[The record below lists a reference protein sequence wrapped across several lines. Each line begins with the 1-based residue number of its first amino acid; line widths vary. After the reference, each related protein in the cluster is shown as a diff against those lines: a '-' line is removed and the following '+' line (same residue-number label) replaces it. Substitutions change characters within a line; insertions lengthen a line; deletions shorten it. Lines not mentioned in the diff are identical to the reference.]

1 MRLPFNRWPPRGDA
15 SPAADSAYGCKATR
29 ATKPVVLGT
38 PPKEAAAL
46 PALPSVTLVAGLLA
60 TALRAE
66 LGRPMDR
73 RDRWP
78 PPSLSM
84 GVSRDAKTPALAL
97 AAPNGSCGVG
107 CMGDA
112 STGDA
117 TDSPDAELS
126 DRMRDLGGETHAGS
140 TCVSDRDGSCGGDT
154 LCSRSSE
161 PGGGSC
167 LRGVPRCSG
176 RAGDGGGDRREGAS
190 WNFAAAGDTIGD
202 GNGENGLLFVGRRFG
217 VRDPTEAVAP
227 SPPTPWQLLGS
238 VHRGP
243 VPAMPRGGTTGRLG
257 DGGTPAPAPTESREV
272 APPRPAEA
280 GVPCPKSVRAV
291 VGPPERCCPRF
302 RGVLGGDRGGVR
314 TRCRLFI
321 VPVLSWRCTRNVG
334 VRGEAGRIG
343 SALQKK
349 MRNTAGHRR
358 GGFKPPPGQTAGGA
372 ATYARP
378 APSGCTGVEGEA

>member
-78 PPSLSM
+78 PPSLSI

-190 WNFAAAGDTIGD
+190 WNCNRATTNTHRKRQWARVCQLPKRRHGGARSHHAHTLEARTHLCNGRGHHRRREWRERVAICRPPVRRARSDGSRSAFAAYT
-202 GNGENGLLFVGRRFG
+202 
-217 VRDPTEAVAP
+217 VAATGQR
-227 SPPTPWQLLGS
+227 TPWPGAC
-238 VHRGP
+238 HATWWHNRPTGGWWDTGTGP
-243 VPAMPRGGTTGRLG
+243 DR
-257 DGGTPAPAPTESREV
+257 V
-272 APPRPAEA
+272 A
-280 GVPCPKSVRAV
+280 
-291 VGPPERCCPRF
+291 
-302 RGVLGGDRGGVR
+302 
-314 TRCRLFI
+314 
-321 VPVLSWRCTRNVG
+321 
-334 VRGEAGRIG
+334 
-343 SALQKK
+343 
-349 MRNTAGHRR
+349 
-358 GGFKPPPGQTAGGA
+358 
-372 ATYARP
+372 
-378 APSGCTGVEGEA
+378 